1 MAYNFI
7 SASVFVLFTAIVN
20 CRFVIVEV
28 CFLGKLSLFVIV
40 VWKPGK
46 EIFCNKSVG
55 VV

>member
-1 MAYNFI
+1 MYNFI
-7 SASVFVLFTAIVN
+7 IASVFVVFTAIVN

-28 CFLGKLSLFVIV
+28 CYFGKLLSFVIV

-46 EIFCNKSVG
+46 GIFCNKFVG

>member
-7 SASVFVLFTAIVN
+7 SASVFVVFTAIVN

-28 CFLGKLSLFVIV
+28 CIFGKLSSFVIV

-46 EIFCNKSVG
+46 GIFCNKFVG